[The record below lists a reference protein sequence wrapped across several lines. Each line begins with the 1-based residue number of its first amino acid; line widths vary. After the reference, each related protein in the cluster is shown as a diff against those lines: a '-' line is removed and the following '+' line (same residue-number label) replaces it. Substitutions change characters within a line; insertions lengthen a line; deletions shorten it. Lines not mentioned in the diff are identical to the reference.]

1 MARVQHRGKTTAAY
15 SWSSSDLLER
25 EIGYN
30 TADGTLHAKR
40 ADNSIANFVGVV
52 VLTQAAYDALD
63 PPLAKVLYLIEEA

>member
-1 MARVQHRGKTTAAY
+1 MAIRHKRKTTAAY
-15 SWSSSDLLER
+15 SWSSSDLAD
-25 EIGYN
+25 GQMGMN